1 MIYILVFVQ
10 KQNLIYGMDG
20 YKHTAGMWSSLI
32 QQLFCSYLKK
42 KKRQGQCYQKKKK
55 KKSKKK

>member
-42 KKRQGQCYQKKKK
+42 KKKTGAMLPKKKEK
-55 KKSKKK
+55 KK

>member
-42 KKRQGQCYQKKKK
+42 KKKTGAMLPKKKK
-55 KKSKKK
+55 K